1 MVSAF
6 FMPKHRTEVICWFT
20 ATILNANI
28 TTIKIRYALPIIPI
42 LLTGT
47 ACHRRESL
55 EMITLRRLCKSRL
68 KRTVARVA
76 VDIKLI
82 IQGLLS
88 KILKTILLFDSQKK
102 IC

>member
-47 ACHRRESL
+47 AYHRRKSL
-55 EMITLRRLCKSRL
+55 AMITLGSLCKSRL

-76 VDIKLI
+76 VDTRLI

-88 KILKTILLFDSQKK
+88 EVR
-102 IC
+102 